1 MRTQLFGLT
10 DYSRVLF
17 IDRNSLVINNPDHLF
32 ETPVPSDHPLEDSRL
47 VFTALRQTEC
57 LGACVTAPVCQVDD
71 KLYHENLTPE
81 KVRAL
86 IDNLAKEDR

>member
-57 LGACVTAPVCQVDD
+57 LFFEPCSERRDPSPRFW
-71 KLYHENLTPE
+71 L
-81 KVRAL
+81 L
-86 IDNLAKEDR
+86 IPDVISIHS